1 MTRHYKLSTGSN
13 AGAGHSCEAPRG
25 RSSLCER
32 YGRDWVDV
40 ENGGSERKAFPHT
53 AVSTPD
59 NSVVASP
66 GPPMSTRGGT
76 AEEQSEPAVAATSS
90 APALA
95 SPRSTLRRL
104 PARLLEWSAGDVA
117 DWASSTTLAPEVVQ
131 CLRDNAVNGIVL
143 ESISEAD
150 LKTMGLPKLASWLA
164 LRSQRSD
171 LLVALRGRQPTEQ
184 PAWARSR
191 VMTGSVTVSI
201 GEQAS
206 PAPVRGVLHRTASVP
221 RCLIASSCSSRSP
234 SLPFGDIP
242 TPGRSISS
250 ARGVS
255 VTRLT
260 TPIQAVTTR
269 STISTITTKLSQ
281 SFTPLPQKP
290 NFSPHSITCSI
301 KPPRSASAI
310 KVRTQDPPSVHGT
323 PRASSCIRTRIEY
336 LPPVYSSSSVA
347 TVSAMSIVSAEPLG
361 SVRCRPS
368 AQPIDFGLQVTVRP
382 LSPSSGRIKQGPP
395 CRRVRSIERKDSRVP
410 SHSPR
415 PIADFR
421 HAEEAG
427 PATSPAEEEA
437 ASGVKEET
445 IFGETVHKRG
455 RLCDEMAQKTEV
467 EVNNLQRQLDVLFL
481 DGGQKAAMAAA
492 ANCSDK

>member
-1 MTRHYKLSTGSN
+1 M
-13 AGAGHSCEAPRG
+13 
-25 RSSLCER
+25 
-32 YGRDWVDV
+32 
-40 ENGGSERKAFPHT
+40 
-53 AVSTPD
+53 
-59 NSVVASP
+59 
-66 GPPMSTRGGT
+66 
-76 AEEQSEPAVAATSS
+76 
-90 APALA
+90 
-95 SPRSTLRRL
+95 
-104 PARLLEWSAGDVA
+104 A

-171 LLVALRGRQPTEQ
+171 LLVALKGSHPTEL

-234 SLPFGDIP
+234 SVRFGDIP

-269 STISTITTKLSQ
+269 STISTITTNLSQ

-336 LPPVYSSSSVA
+336 LPPVYSSST
-347 TVSAMSIVSAEPLG
+347 TVSAMPIVTAEPLG

-368 AQPIDFGLQVTVRP
+368 TQPIDFGLQVTVRP
-382 LSPSSGRIKQGPP
+382 LSPSSGRIRQGPP

-415 PIADFR
+415 PVAELR
-421 HAEEAG
+421 HAEEVG
-427 PATSPAEEEA
+427 PATSPVEEEA

-445 IFGETVHKRG
+445 IFGETANTRG
-455 RLCDEMAQKTEV
+455 RLCDETAQKTEV
-467 EVNNLQRQLDVLFL
+467 DVNNLQRQLDVLFL

-492 ANCSDK
+492 ANCSEK